1 MMSDVSIG
9 PLRENEI
16 DAVYSLLRAASLPVQ
31 GLDAHFDTILVAR
44 RGEDVV
50 GSVALEAYEDGALLR
65 SLAVAESERGRG
77 LGIEL
82 TQAVIALARARGVPV
97 LVLLTETAAEFFP
110 KFGFETVS
118 RADVPAGV
126 RRSVEFTTVCPES
139 AVVQALTL

>member
-1 MMSDVSIG
+1 MSDVSIG
-9 PLRENEI
+9 PLCEDEI
-16 DAVYSLLRAASLPVQ
+16 DAFYSLLRAVSLPVQ
-31 GLDAHFDTILVAR
+31 GLDAHLDTVLVAR
-44 RGEDVV
+44 RNEDVV

-65 SLAVAESERGRG
+65 SLAVAESERGKG

-82 TQAVIALARARGVPV
+82 TQAAIALARAQGMPV

-118 RADVPAGV
+118 RADVPTGV
-126 RRSVEFTTVCPES
+126 LSSVEFTTVCPES

>member
-50 GSVALEAYEDGALLR
+50 GSVALEAYEDGAQLR
-65 SLAVAESERGRG
+65 SLAVAES
-77 LGIEL
+77 
-82 TQAVIALARARGVPV
+82 
-97 LVLLTETAAEFFP
+97 
-110 KFGFETVS
+110 
-118 RADVPAGV
+118 
-126 RRSVEFTTVCPES
+126 
-139 AVVQALTL
+139 

>member
-1 MMSDVSIG
+1 MSDVSIG
-9 PLRENEI
+9 PLSEDEI
-16 DAVYSLLRAASLPVQ
+16 AAVYSLLRAVSLPVQ
-31 GLDAHFDTILVAR
+31 GLDAHVDTILVAR
-44 RGEDVV
+44 RDEEVV
-50 GSVALEAYEDGALLR
+50 GTVALEAYEDGALLR
-65 SLAVAESERGRG
+65 SLAVAESERGKG

-82 TQAVIALARARGVPV
+82 TQAAIALARARGMPV

-118 RADVPAGV
+118 RAEVPVGV